1 MSIFWS
7 NLLSDVDL
15 DEPEVGSKF
24 SAGEIVARNP
34 AVAVDA
40 QPGRQGPTD
49 EEHPDFIA
57 VPNLRLGGTHQHSN
71 PKQWQINLI
80 VRARSRPANVRKY
93 RKTDKWRKP
102 RNRLL
107 SYRDSYPIQ

>member
-1 MSIFWS
+1 MRKFLS

-15 DEPEVGSKF
+15 DEPEVGSEF
-24 SAGEIVARNP
+24 RAGEIVVRDP

-40 QPGRQGPTD
+40 PPGRPGSTD
-49 EEHPDFIA
+49 EEHPDLIA
-57 VPNLRLGGTHQHSN
+57 APNVRLGGAHLHSK

-93 RKTDKWRKP
+93 SKTDKWRKP
-102 RNRLL
+102 RNKLL
-107 SYRDSYPIQ
+107 SHPDNYSIQ